1 LHFGEDMQMVK
12 TFWNAVVP
20 MTIMLGILSGFM
32 ILNGMFW
39 GGML

>member
-1 LHFGEDMQMVK
+1 MLK

-20 MTIMLGILSGFM
+20 MTVMLAVLSGFM